1 MWQKPIGSWDEQYHY
16 ALIEAAKEQQLEA
29 AATTE
34 QQHNRKMYGHVHVAK
49 TGGSSLNSLF
59 AYTFQRVCGNKGHSY
74 DIMNEFGG
82 GSKPV
87 WQSMVETGF
96 VNCDYISQEWASRL
110 WYDTFVAGLGVK
122 MELHVPCR
130 DVIDHFMSQ
139 CNHYGIKF
147 PCDPISDKSLYKT
160 VNACIVRGRFDDF
173 LLD

>member
-1 MWQKPIGSWDEQYHY
+1 MISNIKIDPKTTEQKKRMWQKPIGSWDEQYHY

-130 DVIDHFMSQ
+130 V
-139 CNHYGIKF
+139 
-147 PCDPISDKSLYKT
+147 
-160 VNACIVRGRFDDF
+160 
-173 LLD
+173 